1 MGFDDPNEKLF
12 RAVRPA
18 PMFWKSNGTLSSAAF
33 IDRRGGLSVDRAKN
47 RPPSEA
53 VAFMKNQGFEGTV
66 VSVTVANCTSAEV
79 HAHLVEA
86 PSKARND
93 PFHCEIHGSTEHFR
107 LQKSQASALAS
118 CANIEGEL

>member
-1 MGFDDPNEKLF
+1 MGFEDPNEKLF

-33 IDRRGGLSVDRAKN
+33 IDRRGGVSVDRAKN

-66 VSVTVANCTSAEV
+66 VSVTVANCTSSEV

-86 PSKARND
+86 PLSDN
-93 PFHCEIHGSTEHFR
+93 PFHCEIHGSTERFR

-118 CANIEGEL
+118 CANIEGKL